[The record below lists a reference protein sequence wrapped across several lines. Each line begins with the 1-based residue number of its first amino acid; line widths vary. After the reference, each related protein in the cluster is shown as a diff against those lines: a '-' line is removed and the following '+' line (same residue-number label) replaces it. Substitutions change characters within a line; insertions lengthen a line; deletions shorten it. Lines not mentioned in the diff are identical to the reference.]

1 MESRLASAQELP
13 ILEDLARQ
21 IWPGTYAHIISH
33 EQIDFM
39 LNWMYS
45 ASTLQTQLNEG
56 HEFYILSAQS
66 KDIGFIALE
75 STNYQNQASL
85 KINKLYVLAAFQGN
99 GAGQLLLQKAKESAQ
114 VAGIDQL
121 FLQVNKAN
129 SAVQFYLKNG
139 FVIQEEAVFDI
150 GNGFVM
156 DDYVMTFSRWVFC
169 IFVSK
174 NWSMLKIDMH
184 SHILPKTMPNWT
196 QKFGYGK
203 FIHLEPNT
211 DGSANMMQGGQF
223 FRRIMDNCWDEQ
235 LRIEEYK
242 PFRTQVQVVC
252 TIPVMFSY
260 WAKTPDALELSRFL
274 NDHISDLVVRYPKNY
289 IGLATI
295 PMQDPDAAILE
306 LERAKAI
313 GLVGIQIGSNINDEN
328 LNEEKFFPIFEACA
342 RLGMAVM
349 IHPWQMMG
357 FDSMKK
363 YWLPWLVG
371 MPAETSRAACSLIF
385 GGVLERLPE
394 LRVCFSHAGGSFL
407 PTLGR
412 IEHGFNCRPDLVAVD
427 NPNNPRTY
435 LGKFWVD
442 SITHDIDA
450 FEYILKMQGSK
461 RVCLGSDYPFPLGD
475 LEIGQFIEDSQLSA
489 AVKEDI
495 FCNATLEWLQLDKS
509 QFINQ

>member
-1 MESRLASAQELP
+1 
-13 ILEDLARQ
+13 
-21 IWPGTYAHIISH
+21 
-33 EQIDFM
+33 
-39 LNWMYS
+39 
-45 ASTLQTQLNEG
+45 
-56 HEFYILSAQS
+56 
-66 KDIGFIALE
+66 
-75 STNYQNQASL
+75 
-85 KINKLYVLAAFQGN
+85 
-99 GAGQLLLQKAKESAQ
+99 
-114 VAGIDQL
+114 
-121 FLQVNKAN
+121 
-129 SAVQFYLKNG
+129 
-139 FVIQEEAVFDI
+139 
-150 GNGFVM
+150 
-156 DDYVMTFSRWVFC
+156 
-169 IFVSK
+169 
-174 NWSMLKIDMH
+174 MLKIDMH

-203 FIHLEPNT
+203 FIHLEPNP

-223 FRRIMDNCWDEQ
+223 FRRIVENCWDEQ

-242 PFRTQVQVVC
+242 PYHTQVQVVC

-260 WAKTPDALELSRFL
+260 WAKTADALELSRFL
-274 NDHISDLVVRYPKNY
+274 NDHIADLVVRFPKNY

-295 PMQDPDAAILE
+295 PMQDPQAAIQE

-313 GLVGIQIGSNINDEN
+313 GHMGIQIGSNINDEN
-328 LNEEKFFPIFEACA
+328 LSEEKFFPIFEACE

-385 GGVLERLPE
+385 GGVLERLPN

-412 IEHGFNCRPDLVAVD
+412 IEHGFNCRPDLVAID
-427 NPNNPRTY
+427 NPHNPRTY

-442 SITHDIDA
+442 SITHDIA
-450 FEYILKMQGSK
+450 ALEYILKLQGSK

-475 LEIGQFIEDSQLSA
+475 LEIGKFIEESQLSPE
-489 AVKEDI
+489 VKEDI
-495 FCNATLEWLQLDKS
+495 FCNATLEWLQLDK
-509 QFINQ
+509 QLFL